1 MRKIL
6 STLAFVVAVMVFAKS
21 YDEQIGGAI
30 NAGDWFALDSIYSAA
45 PKDSI
50 HPFLDAFSRGM
61 LGNRFN
67 RPDVSIPAFEELL
80 QSHTAYLDIQNFLN
94 SAVMLS
100 MDYSRIGENAK
111 AASLLSSVLEATRP
125 QLDTAAIEAMQ
136 RYVDQYSALSAYSPY
151 NVSFEKEVGTIP
163 FRIAQVGN
171 VRHDTMLMY
180 LENSSI
186 NGKSVDIVFDT
197 GAGVNTISD
206 SLATVLGLIP
216 INAYNNVSG
225 MGVQKAG
232 YAMARELKIGDVT
245 VHDVPFCVM
254 SLATGNEEA
263 DRYIGCFNIVVG
275 SELMMQLK
283 DLTVDF
289 INREIV
295 IPSEVPA
302 RSGVQSDMCLSS
314 TMNLLAKGSVHN
326 EHMLMCIDTGNASYG
341 TLSSGFFKTNKDY
354 IISHG
359 KLDTLRMAGI
369 GGVHVSE
376 CYQLPDVTVELGG
389 TALAMPQLS
398 VNMQDPTGY
407 DYECVLGLK
416 SLMRFGKIRFNMV
429 DFTLST
435 SPANMSTQTSVRYVF
450 PEFKIDKQK
459 MPALL
464 QAIGCVAVS
473 VANGLLNVNAP
484 TFPDL

>member
-6 STLAFVVAVMVFAKS
+6 STLAFVVPVMAFAKS
-21 YDEQIGGAI
+21 YDDQIGGAI
-30 NAGDWFALDSIYSAA
+30 NTGDWFALDSIYSAA

-50 HPFLDAFSRGM
+50 HPFLNAFTRGM

-94 SAVMLS
+94 SAVMHS
-100 MDYSRIGENAK
+100 MDYSRISENAK
-111 AASLLSSVLEATRP
+111 AASLLSSVLEATKS

-136 RYVDQYSALSAYSPY
+136 RYVDQYSALSAYRPY
-151 NVSFEKEVGTIP
+151 TVAFEKEIGTIP

-180 LENSSI
+180 LENSYVS
-186 NGKSVDIVFDT
+186 GKSVDIVFDT
-197 GAGVNTISD
+197 GAGVNMISD

-232 YAMARELKIGDVT
+232 YAMARELKIGGVT
-245 VHDVPFCVM
+245 VYDVPFCVM

-263 DRYIGCFNIVVG
+263 DRYINCFNLVVG

-295 IPSEVPA
+295 IPSEAPT
-302 RSGVQSDMCLSS
+302 RSGVQSDICLSS
-314 TMNLLAKGSVHN
+314 TMNLLAKGSVLN
-326 EHMLMCIDTGNASYG
+326 DHMLMCIDTGNASYG
-341 TLSSGFFKTNKDY
+341 SLSSNFFKANKDY
-354 IISHG
+354 IISRG

-376 CYQLPDVTVELGG
+376 CYQVPDMAIELGG
-389 TALAMPQLS
+389 SVLIIPQLS
-398 VNMQDPTGY
+398 VNMQDPAGY

-435 SPANMSTQTSVRYVF
+435 FPSNMSAQTSAEYVF
-450 PEFKIDKQK
+450 PEFKLDKLK
-459 MPALL
+459 KPTLL
-464 QAIGCVAVS
+464 QSIGCVAVS

>member
-6 STLAFVVAVMVFAKS
+6 STLAFVVPVMVFAKS
-21 YDEQIGGAI
+21 YDDQIGGAI
-30 NAGDWFALDSIYSAA
+30 NTGDWFALDSIYSVA

-50 HPFLDAFSRGM
+50 HPFLDAFTRGM

-111 AASLLSSVLEATRP
+111 AASLLSSVLEATRS

-136 RYVDQYSALSAYSPY
+136 RYVDQYSALSAYRPY
-151 NVSFEKEVGTIP
+151 IVAFEKEIGTIP

-180 LENSSI
+180 LENSYV

-197 GAGVNTISD
+197 GAGVNMISD

-232 YAMARELKIGDVT
+232 YAMARELKIGGVT
-245 VHDVPFCVM
+245 VYDVPFCVM
-254 SLATGNEEA
+254 SFAT
-263 DRYIGCFNIVVG
+263 D
-275 SELMMQLK
+275 
-283 DLTVDF
+283 
-289 INREIV
+289 
-295 IPSEVPA
+295 
-302 RSGVQSDMCLSS
+302 
-314 TMNLLAKGSVHN
+314 
-326 EHMLMCIDTGNASYG
+326 NASYG
-341 TLSSGFFKTNKDY
+341 SLSSNFFKANKDY
-354 IISHG
+354 IISRG
-359 KLDTLRMAGI
+359 KLDTLRMVGI

-376 CYQLPDVTVELGG
+376 CYQVPDMAIELGG
-389 TALAMPQLS
+389 SVLTIPQLS
-398 VNMQDPTGY
+398 VNMQDPAGY

-435 SPANMSTQTSVRYVF
+435 FPSNMSAQTSAEYVF
-450 PEFKIDKQK
+450 PEFKIDKLK
-459 MPALL
+459 KPTLL
-464 QAIGCVAVS
+464 QSIGCVAVS
-473 VANGLLNVNAP
+473 VVNGLLNVNAP

>member
-6 STLAFVVAVMVFAKS
+6 STLAFVVPVMVFAKS

-30 NAGDWFALDSIYSAA
+30 NTGDWFALDSIYSVA

-50 HPFLDAFSRGM
+50 HPFLDAFTRGM

-80 QSHTAYLDIQNFLN
+80 QSHNAYLDIQNFLN

-111 AASLLSSVLEATRP
+111 AASLLSSVLEATRS

-136 RYVDQYSALSAYSPY
+136 RYVDQYSALSAYRPY
-151 NVSFEKEVGTIP
+151 TVSFEKEIGTIP

-180 LENSSI
+180 LENSSV

-197 GAGVNTISD
+197 GAGVNMISD

-232 YAMARELKIGDVT
+232 YAMARELKIGGVM
-245 VHDVPFCVM
+245 VYDVPFCVM
-254 SLATGNEEA
+254 SFA
-263 DRYIGCFNIVVG
+263 
-275 SELMMQLK
+275 
-283 DLTVDF
+283 
-289 INREIV
+289 
-295 IPSEVPA
+295 
-302 RSGVQSDMCLSS
+302 
-314 TMNLLAKGSVHN
+314 
-326 EHMLMCIDTGNASYG
+326 TGNASYG
-341 TLSSGFFKTNKDY
+341 SLNSNFFKANKDY
-354 IISHG
+354 IISRG

-376 CYQLPDVTVELGG
+376 CYQVPDMAIELGG
-389 TALAMPQLS
+389 SVLTIPQLS
-398 VNMQDPTGY
+398 VNMQDPAGY

-435 SPANMSTQTSVRYVF
+435 FPSNMSAQTSAEYVF
-450 PEFKIDKQK
+450 PEFKIDKLK
-459 MPALL
+459 KPTLL
-464 QAIGCVAVS
+464 QSIGCVAVS

>member
-1 MRKIL
+1 MMRKIL
-6 STLAFVVAVMVFAKS
+6 STLAFVVPVMVFAKS

-30 NAGDWFALDSIYSAA
+30 NTGDWFALDSIYSVA

-50 HPFLDAFSRGM
+50 HPFLDAFTRGM

-80 QSHTAYLDIQNFLN
+80 QSHNAYLDIQNFLN

-111 AASLLSSVLEATRP
+111 AASLLSSVLEATRS

-136 RYVDQYSALSAYSPY
+136 RYVDQYSALSAYRPY
-151 NVSFEKEVGTIP
+151 TVSFEKEIGTIP

-180 LENSSI
+180 LENSSV

-197 GAGVNTISD
+197 GAGVNMISD

-232 YAMARELKIGDVT
+232 YAMARELKIGGVM
-245 VHDVPFCVM
+245 VYDVPFCVM
-254 SLATGNEEA
+254 SFA
-263 DRYIGCFNIVVG
+263 
-275 SELMMQLK
+275 
-283 DLTVDF
+283 
-289 INREIV
+289 
-295 IPSEVPA
+295 
-302 RSGVQSDMCLSS
+302 
-314 TMNLLAKGSVHN
+314 
-326 EHMLMCIDTGNASYG
+326 TGNASYG
-341 TLSSGFFKTNKDY
+341 SLNSNFFKANKDY
-354 IISHG
+354 IISRG

-376 CYQLPDVTVELGG
+376 CYQVPDMAIELGG
-389 TALAMPQLS
+389 SVLTIPQLS
-398 VNMQDPTGY
+398 VNMQDPAGY

-435 SPANMSTQTSVRYVF
+435 FPSNMSAQTSAEYVF
-450 PEFKIDKQK
+450 PEFKIDKLK
-459 MPALL
+459 KPTLL
-464 QAIGCVAVS
+464 QSIGCVAVS